1 MTKIMIVEDDEMLID
16 VYVTVLKKNGFS
28 IVACNNGKEAL
39 KALETESFDLILSDI
54 KMPIMNGFDM
64 LTEIRKKNSQ
74 NPPVILVSGYSEF
87 SEEEVLGRGAAGLLQ
102 KPIRAKELLE
112 RVHAI
117 LVTQND

>member
-1 MTKIMIVEDDEMLID
+1 MTKIMVVEDDEMLID

-87 SEEEVLGRGAAGLLQ
+87 SEEEVLARGAAGLLQ

>member
-87 SEEEVLGRGAAGLLQ
+87 SEEEVLARGAAGLLQ